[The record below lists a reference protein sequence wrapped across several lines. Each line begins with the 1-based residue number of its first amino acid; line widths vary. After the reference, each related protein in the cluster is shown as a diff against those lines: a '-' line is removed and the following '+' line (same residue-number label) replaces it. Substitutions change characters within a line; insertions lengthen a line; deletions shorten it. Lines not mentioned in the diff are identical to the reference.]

1 MGNDILLS
9 PKYGVNPTMPVCFW
23 CGEDRGEIALL
34 GRIRTAEN
42 NDVEAPKRMVLD
54 YEPCEKCKAHMEQGF
69 TVMEATSGPN
79 DATNMPFQP
88 GVFPTGRWLVLRQE
102 AKKLVFPEIEDGD
115 AKCFVGHELYEKLQG
130 K

>member
-1 MGNDILLS
+1 MENDILLS

-34 GRIRTAEN
+34 GRIKTPEN
-42 NDVEAPKRMVLD
+42 DDVEAPKRMVLD
-54 YEPCEKCKAHMEQGF
+54 YEPCEECKAHMEYGF
-69 TVMEATSGPN
+69 TVMEATSEPN
-79 DATNMPFQP
+79 DATNMPFQH

-102 AKKLVFPEIEDGD
+102 AKKLVFPEIEDED
-115 AKCFVGHELYEKLQG
+115 TRCFVDPELYEKLQG

>member
-1 MGNDILLS
+1 MISLYPPSMGSIPPCRS
-9 PKYGVNPTMPVCFW
+9 ASGVARTV
-23 CGEDRGEIALL
+23 GEIALL
-34 GRIRTAEN
+34 GRIKTPEN
-42 NDVEAPKRMVLD
+42 DDVEAPKRMVLD
-54 YEPCEKCKAHMEQGF
+54 YEPCEECKAHMEQGF
-69 TVMEATSGPN
+69 TVMEATSEPN

-102 AKKLVFPEIEDGD
+102 AKKLVFPETEDGD